1 MPGRCPKNP
10 NGESHYW
17 IIDSRTGAAQCK
29 YCETRQQY
37 DIDALIF
44 PDHKERPRQMSS
56 SGQVVASS
64 ITLQF
69 TIDVGMVEDLK
80 TLKNKL
86 EEQYSTV
93 SHQAEVYKGI
103 GAKQTD
109 RGIRK
114 SAIDMAERMQRDA
127 GTLTRQVK
135 AISCILGEKVR

>member
-10 NGESHYW
+10 TGDQHYW
-17 IIDSRTGAAQCK
+17 RIDSRTGAAQCK
-29 YCETRQQY
+29 YCEARQQY

-44 PDHKERPRQMSS
+44 PDFTGRPKETTRGGRAL
-56 SGQVVASS
+56 ASS

-80 TLKNKL
+80 DLRSML

-103 GAKQTD
+103 SSRQKD
-109 RGIRK
+109 VGIRK
-114 SAIDMAERMQRDA
+114 NAQEIAERMQTNA
-127 GTLTRQVK
+127 GKLARQVR
-135 AISCILGEKVR
+135 AVSCIIGTKTK